1 MTIGEKIS
9 LLLEENGMKGSVL
22 AERIG
27 VSQVSISRYRNGT
40 RIPRRAMLTK
50 IAKELGT
57 TAEYLKGTEIQD
69 DQYVFFRTLRDVT
82 RFSCVWDTK
91 QKLMLINAMWK
102 EGEDE
107 SV

>member
-9 LLLEENGMKGSVL
+9 LLLEEKGMKGSVL

-50 IAKELGT
+50 IAKE
-57 TAEYLKGTEIQD
+57 
-69 DQYVFFRTLRDVT
+69 
-82 RFSCVWDTK
+82 
-91 QKLMLINAMWK
+91 
-102 EGEDE
+102 
-107 SV
+107 